1 MTDWQFTAP
10 PIIEG
15 LTGLLLYRYTVNPF
29 FFLLNTGKLSSDMQ
43 ESKIIFPGRVNIVGF
58 TSLDTDNV
66 HYNFLDLSNAH
77 LHYCCE
83 LV

>member
-1 MTDWQFTAP
+1 
-10 PIIEG
+10 
-15 LTGLLLYRYTVNPF
+15 
-29 FFLLNTGKLSSDMQ
+29 MQ